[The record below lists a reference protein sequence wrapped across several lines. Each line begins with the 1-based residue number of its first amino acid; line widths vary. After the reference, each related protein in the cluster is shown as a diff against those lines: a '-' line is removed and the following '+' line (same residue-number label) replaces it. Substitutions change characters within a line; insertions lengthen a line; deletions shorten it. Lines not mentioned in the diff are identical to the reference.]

1 VLVARVERSVGQF
14 DLETRRKPMTDHA
27 SESLH
32 PSNAALLLIDHQ
44 VGTMNFGISDI
55 GALEL
60 KNNTMLLAEA
70 ARAFGLPVI
79 LTASNP
85 NGPNGPVFPELVAA
99 LPGVPV
105 IERLIINSWKDPR
118 FVEAVKKTGRKKLIM
133 AGVSSDVC
141 LALPAVSAARDG
153 YDVYA
158 VLDASGTFSQHA
170 LMASMLRMS
179 QAGVVIC
186 NATMLVSELLADWSS
201 QYAEP
206 IGEILSER
214 VPNFGFVAAG
224 FYHRAAK

>member
-1 VLVARVERSVGQF
+1 
-14 DLETRRKPMTDHA
+14 
-27 SESLH
+27 
-32 PSNAALLLIDHQ
+32 
-44 VGTMNFGISDI
+44 MNFGISDI

-118 FVEAVKKTGRKKLIM
+118 FLDAVKKTGRKKLIM
-133 AGVSSDVC
+133 AGVSTDVC
-141 LALPAVSAARDG
+141 LTLPAVSAIRDG

-158 VLDASGTFSQHA
+158 VIDASGTFSQHA
-170 LMASMLRMS
+170 LMASMFRMS
-179 QAGVVIC
+179 QAGVKIA
-186 NATMLVSELLADWSS
+186 NATMVVAEMLADWSGK
-201 QYAEP
+201 YAHP
-206 IGEILSER
+206 VGNILAQR
-214 VPNFGFVAAG
+214 VPNFGLVFAG
-224 FYHRAAK
+224 FAHQAEQRKV

>member
-1 VLVARVERSVGQF
+1 
-14 DLETRRKPMTDHA
+14 MTEHV
-27 SESLH
+27 SEPLT
-32 PSNAALLLIDHQ
+32 PDNAVLLLIDHQ

-55 GALEL
+55 SALEL
-60 KNNTMLLAEA
+60 KNQTLLLAES

-105 IERLIINSWKDPR
+105 IERLIINSWNDPR
-118 FVEAVKKTGRKKLIM
+118 FVEAVEKTGRKKLIM

-141 LALPAVSAARDG
+141 LTLPAVSAARDG

-158 VLDASGTFSQHA
+158 VIDASGTFSQHA
-170 LMASMLRMS
+170 LMASMFRMG
-179 QAGVVIC
+179 QAGVVIA

-201 QYAEP
+201 KYAEP
-206 IGEILSER
+206 IGKILSAR

-224 FYHRAAK
+224 FYHRSSK

>member
-1 VLVARVERSVGQF
+1 
-14 DLETRRKPMTDHA
+14 MTEDV
-27 SESLH
+27 SEPLS
-32 PSNAALLLIDHQ
+32 PNNAALLLIDHQ

-55 GALEL
+55 SALDL
-60 KNNTMLLAEA
+60 KNQTLLLAEA
-70 ARAFGLPVI
+70 ARAFGMPVI

-85 NGPNGPVFPELVAA
+85 NGPNGPIFPELIAA

-105 IERLIINSWKDPR
+105 IERLIINSWNDPR

-141 LALPAVSAARDG
+141 LTLPAVSAARDG
-153 YDVYA
+153 YDVYG

-170 LMASMLRMS
+170 LMASMFRMS
-179 QAGVVIC
+179 QAGVVIA

-201 QYAEP
+201 KHAEA
-206 IGEILSER
+206 IGKILAAR

-224 FYHRAAK
+224 FYHRPTTSSGHA

>member
-1 VLVARVERSVGQF
+1 
-14 DLETRRKPMTDHA
+14 MTEHA
-27 SESLH
+27 SEPLT
-32 PSNAALLLIDHQ
+32 PNNAALLLIDHQ

-55 GALEL
+55 SALEL
-60 KNNTMLLAEA
+60 KNQTLLLAES

-105 IERLIINSWKDPR
+105 IERLIINSWNDPR

-141 LALPAVSAARDG
+141 LTLPAVSATRDG

-158 VLDASGTFSQHA
+158 VIDASGTFSQHA
-170 LMASMLRMS
+170 LMASMFRMS
-179 QAGVVIC
+179 QAGVVIA

-201 QYAEP
+201 KYAEP
-206 IGEILSER
+206 IGKILSAR

-224 FYHRAAK
+224 FYHRSAK

>member
-1 VLVARVERSVGQF
+1 MAEQVP
-14 DLETRRKPMTDHA
+14 ET
-27 SESLH
+27 LN

-44 VGTMNFGISDI
+44 VGTMNFGISDLS
-55 GALEL
+55 ALEL
-60 KNNTMLLAEA
+60 KNQTLLLAES

-85 NGPNGPVFPELVAA
+85 NGPNGPVFPELIAA

-133 AGVSSDVC
+133 AGVSTDVC

-158 VLDASGTFSQHA
+158 VIDASGTFSQHA
-170 LMASMLRMS
+170 LMASMFRMS
-179 QAGVVIC
+179 QAGVVIA

-201 QYAEP
+201 KYAEP
-206 IGEILSER
+206 IGHILSAR

-224 FYHRAAK
+224 FYHRPAK

>member
-1 VLVARVERSVGQF
+1 MAEQVP
-14 DLETRRKPMTDHA
+14 ET
-27 SESLH
+27 LN

-44 VGTMNFGISDI
+44 VGTMNFGISDLS
-55 GALEL
+55 ALEL
-60 KNNTMLLAEA
+60 KNQTLLLAES

-85 NGPNGPVFPELVAA
+85 NGPNGPVFPELIAA

-133 AGVSSDVC
+133 AGVSTDVC
-141 LALPAVSAARDG
+141 LALPAVIAARDG

-158 VLDASGTFSQHA
+158 VIDASGTFSQHA
-170 LMASMLRMS
+170 LMASMFRMS
-179 QAGVVIC
+179 QAGVVIA

-201 QYAEP
+201 KYAEP
-206 IGEILSER
+206 IGHILSAR

-224 FYHRAAK
+224 FYHRPAK